1 MRGTKYR
8 LPKTYPLVRKL
19 VKKVLLVDDN
29 DMARGVLVKMLRIS
43 GYETIEASTGDEA
56 YELTRQHRPDLIIS
70 DIMMPSGD
78 GYQFCRNVRTDPE
91 QSKTPFIF
99 YSAAFT
105 SPKDVD
111 FAYELGA
118 TRFIQ
123 KPQNPRKILEIIKE
137 LLEDEEPL
145 PLPDAAPSSLEE
157 PSFLKLHSERMVLKL
172 EEKVAELEKTR
183 TFLETVLNSMA
194 EGLLVID
201 RDYTVR
207 DANYAACTLFNL
219 SREEIVGRKCH
230 ELLHGLG
237 RPCGPAT
244 AVCPFPRI
252 FDEAQSAQ
260 TTYQH
265 TVTCAGHVLEVI
277 ASPVRDSEGNITSMV
292 QLIRDVTERVKLEEE
307 VSRKVKE
314 LEDFYDASVAKE
326 LRLIELEKAVGRL
339 RGSSPEAG

>member
-1 MRGTKYR
+1 
-8 LPKTYPLVRKL
+8 
-19 VKKVLLVDDN
+19 VKKILLVDDN
-29 DMARGVLVKMLRIS
+29 DMARGVLVKMLQIS
-43 GYETIEASTGDEA
+43 GYETLEASSGDEG
-56 YELTRQHRPDLIIS
+56 YELTGRHQPDLIIS

-78 GYQFCRNVRTDPE
+78 GYQFCRNVRTDPDPLRAN
-91 QSKTPFIF
+91 TPFIF

-123 KPQNPRKILEIIKE
+123 KPQNPRKMLEIVKE
-137 LLEDEEPL
+137 LLEGNEPAGE
-145 PLPDAAPSSLEE
+145 PDAAPSSLEE
-157 PSFLKLHSERMVLKL
+157 PSFLKLHSERVILKL

-194 EGLLVID
+194 EGLLVIG

-219 SREEIVGRKCH
+219 SKAEIVGRKCH

-237 RPCGPAT
+237 RPCGSAT
-244 AVCPFPRI
+244 ALCPFPQV
-252 FDEAQSAQ
+252 FEAGQPDK
-260 TTYQH
+260 TTYEH
-265 TVTCAGHVLEVI
+265 TIPCAGHVLEI
-277 ASPVRDSEGNITSMV
+277 TASPIRDLAGEIISMV
-292 QLIRDVTERVKLEEE
+292 QIIRDVTERVKLEEE
-307 VSRKVKE
+307 VTRRIKD
-314 LEDFYDASVAKE
+314 LEDFQDASVAKE

-339 RGSSPEAG
+339 RNPQPKVE

>member
-1 MRGTKYR
+1 MPTVLRSR
-8 LPKTYPLVRKL
+8 
-19 VKKVLLVDDN
+19 VKKILLVDDN
-29 DMARGVLVKMLRIS
+29 DMARGVLVKMLQIS
-43 GYETIEASTGDEA
+43 GYGTVEAASGDEG
-56 YELTRQHRPDLIIS
+56 YRLTRLHRPDLIIS

-78 GYQFCRNVRTDPE
+78 GYQFCRNVRMDPE
-91 QSKTPFIF
+91 CAKTPFIF

-123 KPQNPRKILEIIKE
+123 KPQNPRKILEIVKE
-137 LLEDEEPL
+137 LIEDEEP
-145 PLPDAAPSSLEE
+145 AAAAGAPPASLEE
-157 PSFLKLHSERMVLKL
+157 PSFLKLHSERVILKL

-194 EGLLVID
+194 EGLLVVD
-201 RDYTVR
+201 RDYTIR

-219 SREEIVGRKCH
+219 SREEIIGRKCH

-237 RPCGPAT
+237 RPCGSAM
-244 AVCPFPRI
+244 AVCPFPRV
-252 FDEAQSAQ
+252 FEEGQSAH
-260 TTYQH
+260 TTYEH
-265 TVTCAGHVLEVI
+265 TVTCAGHTLEVI
-277 ASPVRDSEGNITSMV
+277 ASPVRDPEGNIRSMV
-292 QLIRDVTERVKLEEE
+292 QLIRDVTERAKLEEE
-307 VSRKVKE
+307 VSRRVKE

-339 RGSSPEAG
+339 RSSHPETD